1 MGAPRLAAGAVLAAF
16 VVALGGAG
24 IASGMLDAA
33 APGPPPF
40 AAELRYVGRD
50 PATGL
55 PARVDDRFLAESEEA
70 IARYGRDARE
80 PVPPPSP
87 GPVDL
92 RSVSIPA
99 LGLAE
104 VRVQRL
110 GLDAFGRLDV
120 PQDTATIGWN
130 PAYTSLPGEGRSTFL
145 AAHYEYGGRPG
156 VFFRLA
162 SLQPGDAVTLA
173 RSDGQ
178 AVAYRVVSVVDY
190 PLAAIDMGAILQG
203 REGVESVIL
212 MTCSG
217 PPDQGN
223 YPLRTVVIAE
233 RVLP

>member
-1 MGAPRLAAGAVLAAF
+1 MGVPHRAAAAVFAAL
-16 VVALGGAG
+16 VVALGGG
-24 IASGMLDAA
+24 GVASGVLDGA
-33 APGPPPF
+33 APGPPTF
-40 AAELRYVGRD
+40 AADLRYIGRD

-55 PARVDDRFLAESEEA
+55 PARVDDRFLAETEEA

-80 PVPPPSP
+80 PVPPPPP

-99 LGLAE
+99 LGLAD
-104 VRVQRL
+104 VPVQRL

-130 PAYTSLPGEGRSTFL
+130 PAYTVLPGEGGSTFL

-162 SLQPGDAVTLA
+162 GLQPGDTITLA
-173 RSDGQ
+173 RSDGESF
-178 AVAYRVVSVVDY
+178 VYRAVSVVDY
-190 PLAAIDMGAILQG
+190 PLAAIDMGAVLQG

-217 PPDQGN
+217 PPDEGN